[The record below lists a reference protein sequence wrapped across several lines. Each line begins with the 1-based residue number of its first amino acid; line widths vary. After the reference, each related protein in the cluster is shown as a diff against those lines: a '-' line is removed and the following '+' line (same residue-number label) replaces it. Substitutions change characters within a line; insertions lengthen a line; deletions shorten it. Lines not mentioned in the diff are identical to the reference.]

1 MTQPETNDVNAI
13 RDNVFDLVAAS
24 RRALQQGMVDISP
37 VEHSVR
43 AYCEAVAGLSKDEA
57 RQHSADLTRLTSEIT
72 ELEKDLKD
80 AYEQVQRKLTELGQ
94 HQKAHT
100 AYKKSTG
107 PSAYKPA
114 NDD

>member
-1 MTQPETNDVNAI
+1 MTQPEANDVNII
-13 RDNVFDLVAAS
+13 RDNVFELVASS

-37 VEHSVR
+37 VEHGVR
-43 AYCEAVAGLSKDEA
+43 AYCEAVAGLSKDDA
-57 RQHSADLTRLTSEIT
+57 KLHSDDLSRLTREIS
-72 ELEKDLKD
+72 ELEKDLKA

-100 AYKKSTG
+100 AYKKSTS

-114 NDD
+114 NDE